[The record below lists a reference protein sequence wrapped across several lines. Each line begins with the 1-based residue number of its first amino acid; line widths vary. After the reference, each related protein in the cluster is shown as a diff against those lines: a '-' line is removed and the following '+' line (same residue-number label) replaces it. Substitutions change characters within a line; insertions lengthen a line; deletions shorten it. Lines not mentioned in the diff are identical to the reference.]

1 MVCVTQPRFVASCV
15 DTHLALIGRETGSH
29 SRTPTPQRQHSDEQ
43 DGGSL
48 TKSSERREATDIRD
62 RSVGPAVAAIGTRGI
77 SGLFGVLTDES
88 RQFAWSPT
96 PLTERPPI
104 R

>member
-1 MVCVTQPRFVASCV
+1 MCDSTAVCRFVCCYSSGTDRTGERVTQQ
-15 DTHLALIGRETGSH
+15 DTD
-29 SRTPTPQRQHSDEQ
+29 PQRQHSNEQ

-48 TKSSERREATDIRD
+48 PKSSERREATDIRD

-96 PLTERPPI
+96 PLTERPLI